1 MHAYIQTNIRR
12 RLNAEMV
19 HAEERLTRELERPK
33 NKAVR
38 RTWETLE
45 LEHIQRRLGQQVTAG
60 AEEGS
65 YQELQEAAD
74 AAMRALLE
82 AEGAEMAK
90 PSRAKKKKK
99 KAAAEQQQPAAPAS
113 SVCAQE
119 VPEDQGP
126 AGARAAGSAAHAP
139 GADLREGQSGAA
151 AEGSEGRG
159 PNELSVSLRGSVAEQ
174 GRVEG
179 APELE
184 EEAEGGEGRLRRED
198 PSDEANEAAANKNR
212 RGNKKGKKNKTAGN
226 PGNVGSKE
234 KTQIPAR
241 ALGGGGEAEDG
252 SSGEEVGRGDHGGWV
267 EGAVGVGK
275 AGAAAGG
282 VGQMMAR
289 LDFGSSSN
297 GDEREGEH
305 KGEREGE
312 WIVVGEHGTGQA
324 GASHD
329 PSKILLVRRGEGQG
343 RSTSDDAA
351 AAARSAAAA
360 GGAGARG
367 RDRPT
372 AAPASSC
379 KAVGAAG
386 SKDSKDVDS
395 AAHFLQKVN
404 LSSPRATPPP
414 RPAASPE
421 EAPKANHGSAAAQP
435 PDASTATPAAPPA
448 PAGAPGAVHPVAQ
461 AATAATA
468 AAMLSGSECCVCM
481 ESRKSHIF
489 VPCGHVCVCGGC
501 ADNIM
506 AASKECPICR
516 QVSSLCMKVFMCD

>member
-1 MHAYIQTNIRR
+1 MERR
-12 RLNAEMV
+12 AASLAFLSTV
-19 HAEERLTRELERPK
+19 
-33 NKAVR
+33 
-38 RTWETLE
+38 
-45 LEHIQRRLGQQVTAG
+45 QDG
-60 AEEGS
+60 
-65 YQELQEAAD
+65 EAARSPE
-74 AAMRALLE
+74 APSAGQTEVWSCWLE
-82 AEGAEMAK
+82 
-90 PSRAKKKKK
+90 
-99 KAAAEQQQPAAPAS
+99 
-113 SVCAQE
+113 V
-119 VPEDQGP
+119 
-126 AGARAAGSAAHAP
+126 
-139 GADLREGQSGAA
+139 
-151 AEGSEGRG
+151 EGRVLAL
-159 PNELSVSLRGSVAEQ
+159 PD
-174 GRVEG
+174 
-179 APELE
+179 PILE
-184 EEAEGGEGRLRRED
+184 
-198 PSDEANEAAANKNR
+198 
-212 RGNKKGKKNKTAGN
+212 
-226 PGNVGSKE
+226 
-234 KTQIPAR
+234 
-241 ALGGGGEAEDG
+241 
-252 SSGEEVGRGDHGGWV
+252 
-267 EGAVGVGK
+267 
-275 AGAAAGG
+275 
-282 VGQMMAR
+282 
-289 LDFGSSSN
+289 
-297 GDEREGEH
+297 
-305 KGEREGE
+305 
-312 WIVVGEHGTGQA
+312 
-324 GASHD
+324 D